1 IVTNSM
7 GCSDSLTKNF
17 TVNGAVPLASFSVP
31 HATALCTN
39 QSVGILNESSV
50 DFGSITKVQIYWGD
64 SSAVSYTDDDPYPGK
79 RYDHFYPN
87 PASTNV
93 SDYTIRMIS
102 FSGIKC
108 ENESDQPIHIQP
120 SPHVQFA
127 SLPSV
132 CSYDSAF
139 RISSASE
146 LTNMPGSF
154 SFSGEGISI
163 GGMFDP
169 KISGVGTF
177 SLLFQYVSTN
187 GCIDS
192 AWQTMTVIQPPKVF
206 AGNDTSVV
214 VGQPLQLQ
222 AFTDHDGNSFQWTP
236 VTDLNDP
243 GISNPVS
250 IPELSIESLKYTVK
264 ATDTAGC
271 YGEASITV
279 KVFKTAPNI
288 FVPNAFTPG
297 SSINNIFRP
306 IAVGISS
313 IQYFRI
319 YNRWGQMVY
328 SKSGM
333 GAGWD
338 GMISGK
344 PQQTGSYVWMVQGTT
359 YTGETIYKQGTVVLI
374 R

>member
-1 IVTNSM
+1 M
-7 GCSDSLTKNF
+7 GCVDSLTKTF

-31 HATALCTN
+31 HATTLCTN
-39 QSVGILNESSV
+39 QSVDILNESSV

-64 SSAVSYTDDDPYPGK
+64 SSTVSYTDDDPYPGK
-79 RYDHFYPN
+79 RYSHFYPN
-87 PASTNV
+87 PVSTNV
-93 SDYTIRMIS
+93 SNYQIRMIS
-102 FSGIKC
+102 FSGVKC
-108 ENESDQPIHIQP
+108 ENESDQPVTIEP
-120 SPHVQFA
+120 SPHAEFSIIS
-127 SLPSV
+127 SL
-132 CSYDSAF
+132 CSYDPALQ
-139 RISSASE
+139 ITQASE
-146 LTNMPGSF
+146 LSNMPGSF
-154 SFSGEGISI
+154 SFSGEGISPE
-163 GGMFDP
+163 GVFDP
-169 KISGVGTF
+169 KISGVGAF
-177 SLLFQYVSTN
+177 SLLYQYVSTN

-192 AWQTMTVIQPPKVF
+192 AWQTITVIQPPKVF

-214 VGQPLQLQ
+214 VSQPLQLQ
-222 AFTDHDGNSFQWTP
+222 ALTDHGGNSFQWTP

-243 GISNPVS
+243 DISNPVA
-250 IPELSIESLKYTVK
+250 ILGPDIESIKYMVK
-264 ATDTAGC
+264 ATDTSGC
-271 YGEASITV
+271 YGEAAITV
-279 KVFKTAPNI
+279 KVFKTVPSI

-328 SKSGM
+328 SKSGL

-359 YTGETIYKQGTVVLI
+359 YTGETISKQGTMVLI